1 MTLYFKQ
8 ASNNCLFSSND

>member
-8 ASNNCLFSSND
+8 VSNNCLFSSND